1 VFCFAKLND
10 FIEIFL
16 VFSNYIYKMGR
27 KKSDSPISFPWEK
40 LFSES
45 DNEFE
50 QAISYCSSEH
60 IGSDT
65 VKKAVTTVV
74 SGYNSGSKVALCDKI
89 KNKANH
95 IRQQIL
101 KTPNPEA
108 IRTDVIDF
116 YKNTFLKKFEG
127 KFEGINNIVIP
138 VRPILPE
145 LSQDERKIYGS
156 PPSSPRAKPR
166 VLDDEEDIPEI
177 DIASASEPRDIG
189 SLEDEVTSFDKLLE
203 AQAIVYAST
212 KAEKD
217 GSVKTINA
225 KEFYSMLK
233 DTYEGTEAEE
243 FIMNK
248 DNVKKAINNLAT
260 MLKSNKNKIKGVSDA
275 KKTISNSPA
284 VPVLRPV
291 APPSSREP
299 VRAAVKEAIKEGSIT
314 QEEILE
320 YIRKKGW
327 SVPSSKS
334 KEKLCDYV
342 LTKLAKEDKK
352 EDKKYE
358 ELFGKVE
365 EFTTKL
371 FTLIDMQEERIKKL
385 EKIKK
390 KRKVSFAEKDEIR
403 IIEEEKELK
412 REKKEIEEEI
422 SEVKDKLE
430 EATKEKNKID
440 TEKEV
445 KKRMCF
451 RMKKWLDEDDFN
463 RVEAEQDLSCGN
475 EGICNVDIGECQ
487 SSVSSSEYSETIGTA
502 SIKGSKDT
510 VEKIKRKFEKKKV
523 VIEEEIIPQPLVIE
537 GPDEPEIPDIVSDIE
552 LSEDEAEIPDIVSD
566 IELSEDEAEED
577 PKFEEVIRRCNT
589 IPLDTDVDEE
599 TRAKDLYCGEGK
611 VCNLDMSMCV
621 VEDDL
626 KGAKGAEAGE
636 AGKETAEE
644 ITIGGM
650 LVKVVGTNAILNKLK
665 EKIIKSGGEI
675 PAEEETAEEAVDV
688 FKSIIPGVRPSLE
701 SIIQG
706 IKSISRS
713 TNIVSEQSKI
723 KSANKKCLERI
734 AKCAGINI

>member
-1 VFCFAKLND
+1 
-10 FIEIFL
+10 
-16 VFSNYIYKMGR
+16 MGG
-27 KKSDSPISFPWEK
+27 KKRDSPISFPWEK

-45 DNEFE
+45 DNEFD
-50 QAISYCSSEH
+50 QAISYCSSDH

-101 KTPNPEA
+101 KTPNPDT

-166 VLDDEEDIPEI
+166 VLDDDEDIPEI
-177 DIASASEPRDIG
+177 DIASASEPRRGDIG

-291 APPSSREP
+291 APPSSLEPVPPIQQAVSGGPVEEEEP
-299 VRAAVKEAIKEGSIT
+299 VRAAVKESIKEGSIT

-352 EDKKYE
+352 EDKQYE
-358 ELFGKVE
+358 ELLGKVE
-365 EFTTKL
+365 ELTTNL
-371 FTLIDMQEERIKKL
+371 FTLIDMHEERIKKL

-487 SSVSSSEYSETIGTA
+487 SSVSSSEYSETIGAA

-537 GPDEPEIPDIVSDIE
+537 GPDEEEIPDIVSDIE
-552 LSEDEAEIPDIVSD
+552 LSEDEEEIPDIASD
-566 IELSEDEAEED
+566 IELSEEEEG
-577 PKFEEVIRRCNT
+577 PKIEEVIRRCNT
-589 IPLDTDVDEE
+589 IPLDADVDEQ

-626 KGAKGAEAGE
+626 KGAE
-636 AGKETAEE
+636 AGKEPAEE

-650 LVKVVGTNAILNKLK
+650 LVKVVGSNAILNKLK

-675 PAEEETAEEAVDV
+675 PAEEESAEEEPAEEEPAVDV
-688 FKSIIPGVRPSLE
+688 FKANIHGVRPTLE